1 MHRSGPLTSS
11 ERTAYQSG
19 CRSFERGDDN
29 AAFVQFA
36 ELLETRDGFADIHYR
51 MGVLLE
57 RKNELS
63 SAEESLRT
71 AIHLNPSYA
80 EARLALATIYERQG
94 DFDRSQEVATPVSG
108 AGKQATGALDPT
120 TRGKLANLQA
130 EMGDAYRDV
139 GELRDAIEAYRKA
152 LDRCPTF
159 HDIRFRLGTVLRDA
173 GLPSQSLT
181 EFRRVLRGNPTLLD
195 AAVQLGLTLYTLG
208 RIGDAVKHWN
218 EVLERDPTHRDATMY
233 LRLVQ
238 KQTRVNA

>member
-1 MHRSGPLTSS
+1 MHRSGPLTQD

-19 CRSFERGDDN
+19 CRSYERGDDN
-29 AAFVQFA
+29 DALTQFA
-36 ELLETRDGFADIHYR
+36 ELIETRDDFADVHYR
-51 MGVLLE
+51 IGVLLE

-63 SAEESLRT
+63 SAEESLRK

-94 DFDRSQEVATPVSG
+94 DFERSQEIAAPVG
-108 AGKQATGALDPT
+108 GVGKSTTGALDPT

-130 EMGDAYRDV
+130 EMGDAYREA

-159 HDIRFRLGTVLRDA
+159 HDIRFRLGVVLRDA

-181 EFRRVLRGNPTLLD
+181 EFRRVLRGNPTFLD
-195 AAVQLGLTLYTLG
+195 AAVQFALTLYTLG
-208 RIGDAVKHWN
+208 RNDDAVEQWN
-218 EVLERDPTHRDATMY
+218 EVLKRDPAHRDARMY

-238 KQTRVNA
+238 KDS

>member
-1 MHRSGPLTSS
+1 MHRSGPLTPN
-11 ERTAYQSG
+11 ERIAYQGG

-29 AAFVQFA
+29 AALTQFT
-36 ELLETRDGFADIHYR
+36 ELLETRDGFADVHYR
-51 MGVLLE
+51 MGLLLE
-57 RKNELS
+57 RLNELP
-63 SAEESLRT
+63 SAQNSLRK

-94 DFDRSQEVATPVSG
+94 DFDRSQEVAAPVASVHRPT
-108 AGKQATGALDPT
+108 AGSLDPT

-130 EMGDAYRDV
+130 EMGDAYRDA
-139 GELRDAIEAYRKA
+139 GEFRDAIGAYRKA

-159 HDIRFRLGTVLRDA
+159 HDIRFRLGIVLRDA

-181 EFRRVLRGNPTLLD
+181 EFRRVLRGNPTFLD

-208 RIGDAVKHWN
+208 RTDAAVEHWN
-218 EVLERDPTHRDATMY
+218 AVLDRNATHQDARMY

-238 KQTRVNA
+238 KSP